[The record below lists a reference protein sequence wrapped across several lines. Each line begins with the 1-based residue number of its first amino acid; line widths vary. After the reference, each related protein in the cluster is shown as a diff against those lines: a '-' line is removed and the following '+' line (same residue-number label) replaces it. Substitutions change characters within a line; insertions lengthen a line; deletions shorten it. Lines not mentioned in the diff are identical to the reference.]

1 MPEQNQPAF
10 THLRHLT
17 IFVDEPDP
25 GSFFWVLIES
35 SDDSVVWNDLR
46 GSEDAY
52 PSWIDAYDAG
62 VAELKSLV
70 EDKQIGPRAAGE
82 DESAHPVG

>member
-1 MPEQNQPAF
+1 MPNRNKSEY

-17 IFVDEPDP
+17 IYVDEPDP

-35 SDDSVVWNDLR
+35 TEDSVVWKETR
-46 GSEDAY
+46 GSEDTYGTWVA
-52 PSWIDAYDAG
+52 AFDAG
-62 VAELKSLV
+62 VAELKSLI
-70 EDKQIGPRAAGE
+70 ENIELGPRATGE